1 MAAPPSGAAGDDRP
15 RAAGADTRARLKA
28 FGVRV
33 TDYVERARALRER
46 ASAANLSATEREAL
60 RRELAEETAALHR
73 ALREI
78 TEHVYQLQ
86 SDALMDLVA
95 RSQSEV

>member
-1 MAAPPSGAAGDDRP
+1 M
-15 RAAGADTRARLKA
+15 

-33 TDYVERARALRER
+33 TDYEERTRALRER
-46 ASAANLSATEREAL
+46 ARVGNLGPAEQEAL
-60 RRELAEETAALHR
+60 QRELAEQTAALHR

-86 SDALMDLVA
+86 SDALMELVA
-95 RSQSEV
+95 RPQSEV

>member
-1 MAAPPSGAAGDDRP
+1 MAGQPSGPANDRP
-15 RAAGADTRARLKA
+15 RTPGADTRARLKA

-33 TDYVERARALRER
+33 TDYEERTRALRER
-46 ASAANLSATEREAL
+46 ARARNLGSAEQETLQ
-60 RRELAEETAALHR
+60 RELAEQTASLHR

-95 RSQSEV
+95 RPQSEV

>member
-1 MAAPPSGAAGDDRP
+1 MAGPPSGDDRP
-15 RAAGADTRARLKA
+15 RSAGAETRAKLKA

-33 TDYVERARALRER
+33 TDYEERTRALRER
-46 ASAANLSATEREAL
+46 ARVGNLSPAEQEAL
-60 RRELAEETAALHR
+60 QHELAEQTAALHR

-95 RSQSEV
+95 RPQSEV